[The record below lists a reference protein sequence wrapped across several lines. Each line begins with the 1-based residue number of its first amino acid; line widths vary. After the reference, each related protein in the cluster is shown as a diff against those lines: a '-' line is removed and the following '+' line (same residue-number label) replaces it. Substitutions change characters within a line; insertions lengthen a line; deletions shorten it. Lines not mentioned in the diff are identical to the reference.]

1 MSIVKRVL
9 VVLFVIM
16 ISFMGLFSISMIQ
29 KKDEEIMRYER
40 IKKQLHNNADVYGWI
55 SINGTPIDYPITQ
68 HSIDD
73 SYYLSHDVEGNQTI
87 YGAIFTERVNTKTFE
102 DAVTIVYGHA
112 MKDGSM
118 FGSLRK
124 FSQHKFFD
132 EHKEIIIH
140 TIDQSYVYE
149 IFAIHLFT
157 DEHLYEKFQLDKQY
171 GRVHY
176 LDTLPNRVQEYG
188 GMYRSNTVD
197 TSKDKILILSTCDAD
212 DTQRYILTAKL
223 IRVDKRS
230 EKSE

>member
-9 VVLFVIM
+9 VVLVIVM
-16 ISFMGLFSISMIQ
+16 ISFMGVFSISIIQ

-40 IKKQLHNNADVYGWI
+40 IKNQLHNNADVYGWI
-55 SINGTPIDYPITQ
+55 SINGTPIDYPIAQ

-73 SYYLSHDVEGNQTI
+73 SYYLSHDVEGNRTI
-87 YGAIFTERVNTKTFE
+87 YGAIFTERVNTKTFN

-124 FSQHKFFD
+124 FSKSTFFD
-132 EHKEIIIH
+132 KHREIIID
-140 TIDQSYVYE
+140 TLEYRYIYE

-157 DEHLYEKFQLDKQY
+157 DEHLYEKFQLDTQH
-171 GRVHY
+171 GILHY

-188 GMYRSNTVD
+188 GMYIPNTVD
-197 TSKDKILILSTCDAD
+197 TSKDKILILSTCDVN